1 MAIDIDPSNYSKFPR
16 AGGGFALIPK
26 SADAGQQHY
35 HENKITFGAIPCDRE
50 GTPHKGAG
58 PFRARFRGTI
68 NRVVA
73 HA

>member
-1 MAIDIDPSNYSKFPR
+1 MSIDIDPSNYAIHAR

-26 SADAGQQHY
+26 SAAASSDHY

-50 GTPHKGAG
+50 GKPHKGAG
-58 PFRARFRGTI
+58 PFRARFRGTL
-68 NRVVA
+68 NRLVA